1 MWPLGFRLAPQDSA
15 VSKHLGGLASW
26 SAQTDSP
33 GTALTVCGWPTPG
46 GQNKWG
52 ERGLFLHNP
61 FSKEKCLQQAL
72 TGKYLVLTVCPWQ
85 LNQAFA
91 DNNYYDNCRAQGEA
105 LQPFYSTEFINSAC
119 KTKSCWCRATGLK
132 TVVARRFKQ
141 ASFIN
146 CLP

>member
-91 DNNYYDNCRAQGEA
+91 DNNYYDNCRTQGGG
-105 LQPFYSTEFINSAC
+105 
-119 KTKSCWCRATGLK
+119 ATAIL
-132 TVVARRFKQ
+132 FD
-141 ASFIN
+141 
-146 CLP
+146 